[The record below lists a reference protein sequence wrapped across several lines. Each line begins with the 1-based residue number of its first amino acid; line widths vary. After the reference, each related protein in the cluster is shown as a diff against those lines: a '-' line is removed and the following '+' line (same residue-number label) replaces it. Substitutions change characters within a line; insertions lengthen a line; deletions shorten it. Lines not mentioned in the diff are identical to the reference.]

1 MAWVNLGSALMQ
13 RSREGTQADE
23 YYDRAE
29 SAFRQALQVSPDH
42 AEATVGLAW
51 IYSSR
56 HQFDQGIEWAQKA
69 IRLDAANQDAYALL
83 GDAAVELGNYQEA
96 LEHYQKCLDLGPN
109 LASYSRAAHLLFI
122 TGDSSKARLLMQKA
136 IDAGGPYAENTAW
149 CQAQLAMML
158 FETGALIAA
167 DQQLEQGL
175 QIAQNNRHLLA
186 AMARV
191 KTAKKE
197 YEAAIA
203 CCHKALAV
211 ARDHDVLVLL
221 GDLYA
226 LSGKDKA
233 AEEQFRQVLELQG
246 GHDHGNGEVHAHTSD
261 HGNALL
267 AKFLADHDRNLDEA
281 LLQAEKAFKQY
292 KNVFVT
298 DTLAWCYY
306 KEGRYK
312 EASDTIAAALRL
324 GTPKAE
330 ILFHAGMIHT
340 KLGDRPTAQKY
351 LYQALSLNPHF
362 HATQAEL
369 AANTIKELSARN
381 DP

>member
-1 MAWVNLGSALMQ
+1 VA
-13 RSREGTQADE
+13 
-23 YYDRAE
+23 
-29 SAFRQALQVSPDH
+29 PDH
-42 AEATVGLAW
+42 AEATIGLACV
-51 IYSSR
+51 YNSR
-56 HQFDQGIEWAQKA
+56 HEFDQGVEWARKA
-69 IRLDAANQDAYALL
+69 IELDAANQDAYALL
-83 GDAAVELGNYQEA
+83 GDAAVELGNYEEA
-96 LEHYQKCLDLGPN
+96 LAHYQRCLDLGPN
-109 LASYSRAAHLLFI
+109 LASYSRAAHLLFL

-149 CQAQLAMML
+149 CQAQLALML

-167 DQQLEQGL
+167 DQQLQQGL
-175 QIAQNNRHLLA
+175 RIAPNNRHLLA

-197 YEAAIA
+197 YEAAIE

-211 ARDHDVLVLL
+211 ARDHDVLVML

-226 LSGKDKA
+226 LSGRGKEAD
-233 AEEQFRQVLELQG
+233 EQYSRVLELQG
-246 GHDHGNGEVHAHTSD
+246 GHDHGDGKVHVHASD

-281 LLQAEKAFKQY
+281 LLQAEKAFKLY

-306 KEGRYK
+306 KNGRYK
-312 EASDTIAAALRL
+312 EASDTIAAALRY

-330 ILFHAGMIHT
+330 ILFHAGMIHA
-340 KLGDRPTAQKY
+340 KLDERPKAQKY
-351 LYQALSLNPHF
+351 LYQALSLNPYF
-362 HATQAEL
+362 HPTQAQL
-369 AANTIKELSARN
+369 AADTITELSGRHAR
-381 DP
+381 